1 MQIIELDNY
10 NIRESE
16 ENEIGIFIPNVN
28 NIEYINTLD
37 KVNLEFSDNILEI
50 NYMFNDIVERKII
63 INGLSTSI
71 RYLIQNA
78 INVSIVEMLEDHTV
92 CYSVTVSLA

>member
-1 MQIIELDNY
+1 MQIIEIDNY

-37 KVNLEFSDNILEI
+37 NVKFEFLDNNLEI
-50 NYMFNDIVERKII
+50 NYIFNGIIERKII
-63 INGLSTSI
+63 IKGLSVSI

-78 INVSIVEMLEDHTV
+78 IEVCIIEMLENHTV
-92 CYSVTVSLA
+92 CYSVS